1 MNTMTM
7 NTIRV
12 AVVVLTAASLPAEP
26 VADWNAAKALTTGI
40 QIQVEA
46 TSRKLNGQLQSVSDD
61 MIVVRSGAGEET
73 LMRPEVTRIAVKTA
87 SHRRRNAMIGLG
99 LGAGAGL
106 AVASIPVSCNICFV
120 PSRNE
125 VRAILIPVSGIA
137 GAIVGVALPTG
148 RWRDIYRS
156 PVQHASAGAKVP

>member
-1 MNTMTM
+1 
-7 NTIRV
+7 
-12 AVVVLTAASLPAEP
+12 VLTAARLPAQP
-26 VADWNAAKALTTGI
+26 IADWNAAKALTNGI
-40 QIQVEA
+40 QIRVEG

-87 SHRRRNAMIGLG
+87 THRGRNTLIGLG
-99 LGAGAGL
+99 VGAVADF
-106 AVASIPVSCNICFV
+106 AVASIPVSCKNLCFG
-120 PSRNE
+120 PSQNE
-125 VRAILIPVSGIA
+125 IKAILTPVSGIA

-156 PVQHASAGAKVP
+156 PAQRAPTGPAIPTGGWREIYGQK